1 MHGNSATGRTQGE
14 FAWRLTN
21 GSGSILSA
29 REAFDS
35 WLRQTTTDV
44 ELLEDMSVV
53 VSELVS
59 NALDGAPTDEPDAE
73 VRAEIDDRMLHL
85 VVSNRLP
92 DGVADIRHWDLDDPL
107 RGGGRGLMIVRAYTD
122 SLAVDSTGGAVQVR
136 CTRRLGP
143 TS

>member
-1 MHGNSATGRTQGE
+1 MHGNSATERTQGE
-14 FAWRLTN
+14 FAWRLSS

-35 WLRQTTTDV
+35 WLRQTTSDV

-73 VRAEIDDRMLHL
+73 VRAQIDDRMLRL

-92 DGVADIRHWDLDDPL
+92 EGMADIRHWDLDDPL

-136 CTRRLGP
+136 CTRRLDP
-143 TS
+143 AS

>member
-35 WLRQTTTDV
+35 WLRQTTNDV

-59 NALDGAPTDEPDAE
+59 NALDGAPTDQPDAE

-85 VVSNRLP
+85 VVSNGLR

-136 CTRRLGP
+136 CTRRLDP
-143 TS
+143 AS